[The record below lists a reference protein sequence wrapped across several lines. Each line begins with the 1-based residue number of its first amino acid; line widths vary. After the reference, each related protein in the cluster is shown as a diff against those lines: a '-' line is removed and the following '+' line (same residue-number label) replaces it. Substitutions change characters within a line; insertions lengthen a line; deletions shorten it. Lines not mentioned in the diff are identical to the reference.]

1 MDALY
6 GFLGNCS
13 CIQFV
18 DKLVTK
24 HPHLV
29 LLSIVG
35 VLSDEPVCLRE
46 FNTLVEVWKVLINFN
61 LGAREA
67 ETILLKSLFEELLG

>member
-1 MDALY
+1 MDALD

-18 DKLVTK
+18 DKLVTE

-61 LGAREA
+61 LGTREA